1 MARKPGFIP
10 EQPGFAGFDRVG
22 LPQGPERV
30 RRRAAGGGQG
40 RTRRPGTG
48 ARAGQGAAGSGAGP
62 ESLTVAGGVVAGLSH
77 ARTCAPVSGVAAADG
92 GQADLFSLPLPP
104 LPRTV
109 FLPEEVRLSPV
120 AVASLGGR
128 SGEDGCLYL
137 VATQVRAARLLE
149 QGLPL
154 SRRAPLMLT
163 ERAGVV
169 PWLAWLSETGAEEQ
183 DAGPGVVL
191 RLRRAMVAEML
202 ESDPDHTAA
211 FSAPCYWL
219 SGV

>member
-30 RRRAAGGGQG
+30 RRRVVGGGQG
-40 RTRRPGTG
+40 RSRRPGTG
-48 ARAGQGAAGSGAGP
+48 ARAGQGDTGP
-62 ESLTVAGGVVAGLSH
+62 ESLDCIVAGRVVAGLSH
-77 ARTCAPVSGVAAADG
+77 ARTGVPVSGVAVADG
-92 GQADLFSLPLPP
+92 GQADLFSQPLPP

-137 VATQVRAARLLE
+137 VATQIRAARLLE

>member
-40 RTRRPGTG
+40 RSRRPGTG
-48 ARAGQGAAGSGAGP
+48 ARAGQGGTGP
-62 ESLTVAGGVVAGLSH
+62 ESLDCIVAGGVVAGLSH
-77 ARTCAPVSGVAAADG
+77 ARTGAPVSGVAAADG